1 MSWEDGV
8 EERAESLRRIR
19 ESAAQARYDFKRG
32 WKIYRRSL
40 LAVIGLLMVI

>member
-19 ESAAQARYDFKRG
+19 ESAAQARYDVKRG
-32 WKIYRRSL
+32 WKIYRKSL
-40 LAVIGLLMVI
+40 WQLSAY